1 MENLPIA
8 LIAFIAFLFEATISA
23 CFVCFCCRFIMSFCI
38 KGNMQVAEVA
48 VVEGLDPT
56 ASDMPMGSQ
65 VNGAESTRSRLAVW
79 LAGLTGLGLAF

>member
-1 MENLPIA
+1 
-8 LIAFIAFLFEATISA
+8 
-23 CFVCFCCRFIMSFCI
+23 
-38 KGNMQVAEVA
+38 MQVAEVA

-79 LAGLTGLGLAF
+79 LAGLAGLAGLTGLTGLTGLGLAF